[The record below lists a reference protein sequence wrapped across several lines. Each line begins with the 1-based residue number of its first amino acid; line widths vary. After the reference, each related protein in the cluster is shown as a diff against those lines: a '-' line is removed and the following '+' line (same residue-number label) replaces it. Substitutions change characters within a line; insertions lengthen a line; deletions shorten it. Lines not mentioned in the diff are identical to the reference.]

1 MSWKVRKYY
10 VSSWRNVRLSEE
22 GMSPDR
28 EIGFKW
34 EKRYQI
40 GDCSEQSQRPKKV
53 VSFDWCQLVCER
65 QGTGIKLEI

>member
-22 GMSPDR
+22 GMSPDT

-40 GDCSEQSQRPKKV
+40 GDPSELSQRPKK
-53 VSFDWCQLVCER
+53 
-65 QGTGIKLEI
+65 